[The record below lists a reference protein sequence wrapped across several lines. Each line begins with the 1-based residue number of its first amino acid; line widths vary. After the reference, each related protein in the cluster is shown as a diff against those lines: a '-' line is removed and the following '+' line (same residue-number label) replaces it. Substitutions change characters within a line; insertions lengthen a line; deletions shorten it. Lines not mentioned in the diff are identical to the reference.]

1 MICYFFSL
9 LVNIWVKFI
18 MPKFNNQSII
28 ITFLFIG
35 CKGKQY
41 FRITKRNHR
50 KSFNNSKILY
60 VISQIISYSPVR
72 KGK

>member
-18 MPKFNNQSII
+18 MPKFNTQRII
-28 ITFLFIG
+28 IIFLFIG
-35 CKGKQY
+35 CKDKQY

-50 KSFNNSKILY
+50 KSLNNSKILL

>member
-18 MPKFNNQSII
+18 MPKFNTQSII
-28 ITFLFIG
+28 TTFLFIG

>member
-18 MPKFNNQSII
+18 MPKFNTQRII

>member
-18 MPKFNNQSII
+18 MPKFNTQSII
-28 ITFLFIG
+28 ITVLFIG

>member
-9 LVNIWVKFI
+9 LVYIWVYFI
-18 MPKFNNQSII
+18 MPKFISHSII
-28 ITFLFIG
+28 INFLFIG

>member
-18 MPKFNNQSII
+18 MPKFNTQSII

-50 KSFNNSKILY
+50 KSFNNSTILY

>member
-18 MPKFNNQSII
+18 MHKFNTQRII

>member
-18 MPKFNNQSII
+18 MPKFNTQSII

-50 KSFNNSKILY
+50 KSFNNSKILL
-60 VISQIISYSPVR
+60 VISQIIGYSPVR

>member
-18 MPKFNNQSII
+18 MPKFNTQSII

-60 VISQIISYSPVR
+60 VISQIISYSPVG

>member
-18 MPKFNNQSII
+18 MPKFNTKSII

-50 KSFNNSKILY
+50 KSFNNSKILL
-60 VISQIISYSPVR
+60 VISQVISYSPVR